1 MGKTLLSMTNHNL
14 SRCVCT
20 CVFHRLHRNQLCHGV
35 NSICNVILRYS
46 EYMLRHIGFQF
57 SIYIAIQFA
66 QMIFNCIAVMDSFHF
81 STMRPIYTFFSY
93 KFHLIVIQLGVLVLN
108 GLLNQSFWSSFRF
121 DIYLGVLTI
130 DSFDCLEMKR
140 IWIWLVKHTSFLS
153 VGREAWKNYSA
164 KNSWTFYIKLY
175 NGKWVRYTSS
185 NVKLYTIYTCMN
197 EWAL

>member
-1 MGKTLLSMTNHNL
+1 MCVYVCFSPFTSKSIMPRRQFNL
-14 SRCVCT
+14 QR
-20 CVFHRLHRNQLCHGV
+20 HP
-35 NSICNVILRYS
+35 SIQWIYAS
-46 EYMLRHIGFQF
+46 AYWFSI